1 MPSCSPTSPSN
12 SSIQE
17 RRQKSWPSRGCDFI
31 PRMLR
36 TEPDLCLKTASTLE
50 AFRRIFGRTL
60 VQQTH
65 LIDSN
70 YDSLRIEGFI
80 GLTGASTKVQPASS

>member
-1 MPSCSPTSPSN
+1 MPSCFPMSPSN

-17 RRQKSWPSRGCDFI
+17 PRQKSWPSRGCGFI
-31 PRMLR
+31 PRVVR
-36 TEPDLCLKTASTLE
+36 TLPDLYLKTASTLE

-70 YDSLRIEGFI
+70 YDSLRIEGFLSLI
-80 GLTGASTKVQPASS
+80 GAPTKV